1 MRERIKLFD
10 AHNGDIF
17 LIVLATLF
25 QQVVINLT
33 RTHHHTLHAFRIEV
47 IDFTDG
53 RQEGAVRQLI
63 QAGDR
68 QRMAQQRFRRHHHQR
83 TTHPAQRLTTQHVIH
98 LSRSRRYAHLH
109 VLLSAKLQITLQ
121 TRGGVLRTLPFIT
134 VRQQHH
140 QATHPA
146 PFLFARGDELVDNH
160 LRAVGE
166 VTELRFP
173 DGQGARFRCGIAIF
187 EGQYRF
193 FRQHGVPDAEAALP
207 VVDML
212 QRSPG
217 RPVGLVVD
225 HRVAMEEGAATG
237 VFTGQA
243 NRDPFVN
250 QRSVSQRFCA
260 APVERFFPVRH

>member
-47 IDFTDG
+47 IHFTDG
-53 RQEGAVRQLI
+53 RQEGAVSQFV

-68 QRMAQQRFRRHHHQR
+68 QRMAQQRFRRHDHQR

-98 LSRSRRYAHLH
+98 LSRGRRYAHLH
-109 VLLSAKLQITLQ
+109 VLLSAKLQITFQ
-121 TRGGVLRTLPFIT
+121 TRGGVLRALPFVT

-146 PFLFARGDELVDNH
+146 PFLLTGGDELVDHH
-160 LRAVGE
+160 LCAVGE
-166 VTELRFP
+166 VTELCFP
-173 DGQGARFRCGIAIF
+173 DGQRARFRRGIAVF
-187 EGQYRF
+187 ECQYRF
-193 FRQHGVPDAEAALP
+193 FRQHGVPDAEGALS
-207 VVDML
+207 VMDML
-212 QRSPG
+212 QRRIG
-217 RPVGLVVD
+217 
-225 HRVAMEEGAATG
+225 
-237 VFTGQA
+237 
-243 NRDPFVN
+243 
-250 QRSVSQRFCA
+250 
-260 APVERFFPVRH
+260 